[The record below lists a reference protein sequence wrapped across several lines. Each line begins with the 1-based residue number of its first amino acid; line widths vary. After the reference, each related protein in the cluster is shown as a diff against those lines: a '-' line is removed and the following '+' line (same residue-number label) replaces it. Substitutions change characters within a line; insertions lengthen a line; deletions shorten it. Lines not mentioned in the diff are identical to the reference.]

1 MSYSVDPIPDNCY
14 EGTTCLI
21 NKIGIRDEVVL
32 ADLESK
38 ITVAKS
44 AELELESFKDGFNED
59 DYRSI
64 HRFLF
69 EQLYD
74 WAGEYR
80 TVNMSKKGTPFAD
93 NEKIP
98 DLMHRC
104 FARLM
109 KVNYFRDMG
118 FEEFIDEIVDLY
130 CTLNHIHPF
139 REGNGRTERIF
150 ITQLVRYNDCDIN
163 FSNIDTDLLMIAT
176 IHSANGVTDQLK
188 QIFYNSIEP
197 VDQGMNLS
205 Y

>member
-21 NKIGIRDEVVL
+21 NKFDIHDEDAL

-59 DYRSI
+59 DYRAI

-98 DLMHRC
+98 DLMNRC
-104 FARLM
+104 FARLK

-150 ITQLVRYNDCDIN
+150 ITQLVRYNECDIN

-188 QIFYNSIEP
+188 EIFYNSIEP
-197 VDQGMNLS
+197 FDQGMNLS